1 MARSGR
7 APEGYYSASQVMR
20 KLNIVSSTLYHY
32 VEIGKI
38 RRIVLPDMREGFYSQ
53 EDVDKMAK
61 EREIFL
67 QTTYEGQAFMSAQ
80 EGKSIPFNEQDKR
93 TILERLDAI
102 EKQLHEQKT
111 LLSQILARLPETPDK

>member
-20 KLNIVSSTLYHY
+20 KLNIVSSTLHHF
-32 VEIGKI
+32 VETGKI
-38 RRIVLPDMREGFYSQ
+38 RRIVPPNTREGYYSQ

-67 QTTYEGQAFMSAQ
+67 QTTHEGQAFMSAQ

-102 EKQLHEQKT
+102 EKQLDEQKA
-111 LLSQILARLPETPDK
+111 LLTQILERLPEIPDE